1 MTYCCKSFLEKLLPV
16 EIPNPI
22 NTIWGRCDE
31 FVLRSV
37 TRDPYISVPGSEI
50 CNETVINL
58 VMQVLQIFVL
68 WPHTRVVTVRSGR
81 LWHAS
86 SVMNYLT
93 CDHLTT
99 RPCEDST
106 LEKPVVANF
115 SLPPWSRRLDRTWG
129 FELRWSF
136 RPKISGFELL

>member
-1 MTYCCKSFLEKLLPV
+1 MAYCCRSFLEKLLPV
-16 EIPNPI
+16 EIPNPMNI
-22 NTIWGRCDE
+22 IWDRCDE

-37 TRDPYISVPGSEI
+37 TRDPYTSVLGSEI

-68 WPHTRVVTVRSGR
+68 LPHTRVVSVGPGR

-93 CDHLTT
+93 CGHLTTRPCDHLTT
-99 RPCEDST
+99 RPCEDS
-106 LEKPVVANF
+106 
-115 SLPPWSRRLDRTWG
+115 RL
-129 FELRWSF
+129 
-136 RPKISGFELL
+136 